1 MTTGTAYDANV
12 SIRLDGR
19 VAIVT
24 GGGSRSEGIGNGR
37 ASAMLLAMRGAKV
50 LVADLD
56 IDAAHDTVERIR
68 AAGGEAAAC
77 AADVSRPKDCEAL
90 VGDALHRWGGVDVLV
105 NNVGISGPPGNA
117 VDVDIEGWDH
127 AMRVDVGSMMLM
139 AKFAIPVMRRA
150 GHGAIVNMA
159 SVAGFVG
166 GHPSLLYPTAKGAV
180 INLTRAMAAQHGTE
194 GIRVN
199 CVAPG
204 MVYTPMVASRG
215 MTDEMRERRRLASL
229 LQTEGTA
236 WDVAEAVCFLASDA
250 ARWITGVI
258 LPVDAGASAGTDA
271 SRSVTPKS
279 DGKRS

>member
-1 MTTGTAYDANV
+1 MNPDTAYDGNA
-12 SIRLDGR
+12 STRFDGR
-19 VAIVT
+19 IAIVT
-24 GGGSRSEGIGNGR
+24 GGGSRGDGVGNGR
-37 ASAMLLAMRGAKV
+37 ASAMLLALRGAKV
-50 LVADLD
+50 LVADLA
-56 IDAAHDTVERIR
+56 IDAARDTVARIR
-68 AAGGEAAAC
+68 DAGGEAEPF
-77 AADVSRPKDCEAL
+77 AADVSRAADCEAL
-90 VGDALHRWGGVDVLV
+90 VGDALRRWGRLDVLV

-117 VDVDIEGWDH
+117 VEVDIEAWDH

-139 AKFAIPVMRRA
+139 AKFSIPAMRAA
-150 GHGAIVNMA
+150 GRGAIVNMA
-159 SVAGFVG
+159 SVAGFRG

-194 GIRVN
+194 GVRVN

-215 MTDEMRERRRLASL
+215 MTEEMRERRRLASL

-250 ARWITGVI
+250 ARWITGVV

-271 SRSVTPKS
+271 SRSVTPRS

>member
-1 MTTGTAYDANV
+1 MTTGTAYDANA

-24 GGGSRSEGIGNGR
+24 GGGSRGEGIGNGR

-50 LVADLD
+50 LVADLE
-56 IDAAHDTVERIR
+56 IDAARDTVKRIR
-68 AAGGEAAAC
+68 DAGGEAAAC

-139 AKFAIPVMRRA
+139 AKFAIP
-150 GHGAIVNMA
+150 
-159 SVAGFVG
+159 
-166 GHPSLLYPTAKGAV
+166 
-180 INLTRAMAAQHGTE
+180 
-194 GIRVN
+194 
-199 CVAPG
+199 
-204 MVYTPMVASRG
+204 PMVASRG